1 MKLLMRSASPEAVR
15 QRGKVTQEHQAHT
28 DDASRRLD
36 AAQRTRKIKEHT
48 HELSYREKESR

>member
-1 MKLLMRSASPEAVR
+1 MKLLMRSASPEAEG
-15 QRGKVTQEHQAHT
+15 QGDAGASHT
-28 DDASRRLD
+28 DDASRRPD

>member
-1 MKLLMRSASPEAVR
+1 MKLLMRSASPEAEG
-15 QRGKVTQEHQAHT
+15 QGDAGAPSTAHT
-28 DDASRRLD
+28 DDASRRPD